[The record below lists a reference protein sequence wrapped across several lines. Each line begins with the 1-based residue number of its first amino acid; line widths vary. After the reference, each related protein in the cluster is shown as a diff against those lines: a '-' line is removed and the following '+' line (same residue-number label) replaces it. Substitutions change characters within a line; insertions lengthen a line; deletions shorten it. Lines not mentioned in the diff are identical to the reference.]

1 MEFLCT
7 QATPVILLEWARD
20 TVNDPRLGVDGFRVA
35 GERIIR
41 SVVGWETLHLVES
54 VTFHLGCTFS
64 DLGAHA
70 FGSRKDIDSSA
81 DKLGGFFQVFPVSH
95 LENSRVARGEGRYL
109 EGIWGH
115 LGRTNSCLAGHR
127 EKHTV
132 PRGRE
137 RETGGPCEG
146 EESVKSPLGGEEL
159 PFHSKV
165 SSSPPPPP
173 PEAVA
178 LLLASPDVTINKCP
192 HHLQRT

>member
-1 MEFLCT
+1 MWFLYCLVCCSPQSCQYLIVVMEFLCT

-54 VTFHLGCTFS
+54 VTFHLRCIFS

-127 EKHTV
+127 KSTLCQEA
-132 PRGRE
+132 GRE
-137 RETGGPCEG
+137 RQGDP
-146 EESVKSPLGGEEL
+146 VKGRR
-159 PFHSKV
+159 V
-165 SSSPPPPP
+165 
-173 PEAVA
+173 
-178 LLLASPDVTINKCP
+178 
-192 HHLQRT
+192 